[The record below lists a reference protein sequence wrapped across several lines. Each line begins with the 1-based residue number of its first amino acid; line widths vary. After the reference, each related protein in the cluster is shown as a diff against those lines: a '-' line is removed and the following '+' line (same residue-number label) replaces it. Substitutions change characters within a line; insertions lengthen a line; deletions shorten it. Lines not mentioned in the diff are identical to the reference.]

1 MVQAEI
7 QEFLSYVISQL
18 IDHPEEMVLES
29 SKGEGRR
36 TIYKLRLRQSDVG
49 KVIGKQGCTIAA
61 LRSLLSVAAERS
73 GEKAVLEIIED
84 GSPR

>member
-7 QEFLSYVISQL
+7 QEFLTYVIGQL

-29 SKGEGRR
+29 GKGEGRKTVYR
-36 TIYKLRLRQSDVG
+36 LRLRQSDVG

-61 LRSLLSVAAERS
+61 LRNLLAVAAEKS

-84 GSPR
+84 RPPQ